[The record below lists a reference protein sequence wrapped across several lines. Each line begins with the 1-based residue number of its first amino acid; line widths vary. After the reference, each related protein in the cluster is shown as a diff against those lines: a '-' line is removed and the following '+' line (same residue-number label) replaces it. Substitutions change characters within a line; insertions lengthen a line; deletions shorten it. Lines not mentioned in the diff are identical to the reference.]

1 VSEILKINPVSPEPE
16 PLARAA
22 GLIQQG
28 GVVAIPT
35 DTLFCLVADPF
46 NLAAVGKV
54 YQAKSRAW
62 DRSLPWIVES
72 VEQVVELAQ
81 HLPSRFYLL
90 AHRYWPGPLTIIVEA
105 ADAISGARPGA
116 RRESLEQYVKRVRAL
131 EEIANSFEGVQ
142 QSFALQAG
150 REVRIIVRPE
160 AVDDLAA
167 LQLSRNIAKK
177 IEETMT
183 YPGQIKVTVIRETR
197 ATEFAK

>member
-1 VSEILKINPVSPEPE
+1 MSPR
-16 PLARAA
+16 RA
-22 GLIQQG
+22 GCCTIWGRRFTTREG
-28 GVVAIPT
+28 G
-35 DTLFCLVADPF
+35 
-46 NLAAVGKV
+46 
-54 YQAKSRAW
+54 
-62 DRSLPWIVES
+62 
-72 VEQVVELAQ
+72 
-81 HLPSRFYLL
+81 
-90 AHRYWPGPLTIIVEA
+90 
-105 ADAISGARPGA
+105 
-116 RRESLEQYVKRVRAL
+116 RAL